1 MEAKCKNKSAVQVE
15 LWNVLVNIYV
25 TLIKALSF
33 LISFANDLKHYFC
46 LFQNLES
53 LSLTQMPSNCS
64 VVLPQV
70 KIDEAMN

>member
-33 LISFANDLKHYFC
+33 LISFSNDLKH
-46 LFQNLES
+46 LFLSFSKLRKLEFNTNAFKLLCGYTTS
-53 LSLTQMPSNCS
+53 E
-64 VVLPQV
+64 
-70 KIDEAMN
+70 D